1 MPCFAPPLESSAPLS
16 ETLDQ
21 PLHIVA
27 ESLPLPVWTADA
39 EGRIGRLNA
48 NWYAFTGQ
56 TDGDGRGWWDALHPD
71 EVEAHRGRWQAALR
85 AGEGYEA
92 DARLRAADG
101 RYQWFRI
108 KAVPIRDGGG
118 TLRHWLVTCTDIDA
132 QKTATDARQALARE
146 MSHRVKN
153 LFAVV
158 SGLVSMTARSAKT
171 PKDMGDALRG
181 RLGALSRAHE
191 LVRSALGG
199 DEGASEATT
208 LETLVQSV
216 LQPYATGGDRL
227 RIAGPPVAVGT
238 NTVTNLA
245 LVLHELATNA
255 AKYGSLSDAQG
266 RLAIRWEIEGDE
278 VRLAWDETGGPALAG
293 PPGAEGFGS
302 QLARRTVTG
311 QLGGTMEP
319 DWRAEGLHLAMTL
332 SLERLAR

>member
-1 MPCFAPPLESSAPLS
+1 LNESPVLPLR
-16 ETLDQ
+16 
-21 PLHIVA
+21 IVA
-27 ESLPLPVWTADA
+27 ESLPQPVWTATA
-39 EGRIGRLNA
+39 EGRPGGFNGR
-48 NWYAFTGQ
+48 WYAFTGQ
-56 TDGDGRGWWDALHPD
+56 SDGDGHGLWDALHPE
-71 EVEAHRGRWQAALR
+71 EVEAHRRRWQEALR
-85 AGEGYEA
+85 TGEGYEA
-92 DARLRAADG
+92 EARLRAADG
-101 RYQWFRI
+101 RYHWF
-108 KAVPIRDGGG
+108 KVKTTPIRDGGG
-118 TLRHWLVTCTDIDA
+118 PVQHWLGTCTDIDA
-132 QKTATDARQALARE
+132 QKTATEARQALARE

-153 LFAVV
+153 LFAVA

-171 PKDMGDALRG
+171 PKDMADALRG

-208 LETLVQSV
+208 LENLVQSV
-216 LQPYATGGDRL
+216 LSPYATGGDRL
-227 RIAGPPVAVGT
+227 QVAGPPVPVGT

-245 LVLHELATNA
+245 LVLHELAANA
-255 AKYGSLSDAQG
+255 AKYGSLSDSQG

-293 PPGAEGFGS
+293 APGAEGFGS

-319 DWRAEGLHLAMTL
+319 DWRAEGLRLAMTL

>member
-1 MPCFAPPLESSAPLS
+1 LS
-16 ETLDQ
+16 EILDQ
-21 PLHIVA
+21 PLRIVA
-27 ESLPLPVWTADA
+27 ESLPHPAWTADA
-39 EGRIGRLNA
+39 GGPIGRLNA
-48 NWYAFTGQ
+48 SWYAFTGQ
-56 TDGDGRGWWDALHPD
+56 SEGDGRGWWEAIHPEEI
-71 EVEAHRGRWQAALR
+71 EVHRGRWHDALR
-85 AGEGYEA
+85 SGQGYEA

-101 RYQWFRI
+101 RYHWFRI
-108 KAVPIRDGGG
+108 KTVPIRDGGG
-118 TLRHWLVTCTDIDA
+118 TLRHWLGTCTDIDA
-132 QKTATDARQALARE
+132 QKTATEARQALARE

-153 LFAVV
+153 LFAVM
-158 SGLVSMTARSAKT
+158 SGLVSMTARAAKT
-171 PKDMGDALRG
+171 PKDMADALRG

-208 LETLVQSV
+208 LEKLVQSV
-216 LQPYATGGDRL
+216 LSPYATGGDRL
-227 RIAGPPVAVGT
+227 LIAGPVVPVGT

-266 RLAIRWEIEGDE
+266 QLAIRWRVDGDA
-278 VRLAWDETGGPALAG
+278 VHLAWDETGGPALAG
-293 PPGAEGFGS
+293 APETEGFGS

-319 DWRAEGLHLAMTL
+319 DWRKAGLHLAMTL

>member
-1 MPCFAPPLESSAPLS
+1 
-16 ETLDQ
+16 
-21 PLHIVA
+21 
-27 ESLPLPVWTADA
+27 
-39 EGRIGRLNA
+39 
-48 NWYAFTGQ
+48 
-56 TDGDGRGWWDALHPD
+56 
-71 EVEAHRGRWQAALR
+71 
-85 AGEGYEA
+85 
-92 DARLRAADG
+92 
-101 RYQWFRI
+101 
-108 KAVPIRDGGG
+108 
-118 TLRHWLVTCTDIDA
+118 
-132 QKTATDARQALARE
+132 

-171 PKDMGDALRG
+171 PKDMADALRG

-278 VRLAWDETGGPALAG
+278 VRLAWDETG
-293 PPGAEGFGS
+293 S

-319 DWRAEGLHLAMTL
+319 DWQPGGLRLAMTL

>member
-1 MPCFAPPLESSAPLS
+1 M
-16 ETLDQ
+16 
-21 PLHIVA
+21 
-27 ESLPLPVWTADA
+27 
-39 EGRIGRLNA
+39 
-48 NWYAFTGQ
+48 
-56 TDGDGRGWWDALHPD
+56 
-71 EVEAHRGRWQAALR
+71 
-85 AGEGYEA
+85 
-92 DARLRAADG
+92 
-101 RYQWFRI
+101 
-108 KAVPIRDGGG
+108 PIRDGGG
-118 TLRHWLVTCTDIDA
+118 TLRHWLGTCTDIDA
-132 QKTATDARQALARE
+132 QKTATEARQALARE

-171 PKDMGDALRG
+171 PKDMADALRG

-255 AKYGSLSDAQG
+255 AKYGSLSLPDG
-266 RLAIRWEIEGDE
+266 RVE
-278 VRLAWDETGGPALAG
+278 VRWRLSDDGTSIVFEWFEHDG
-293 PPGAEGFGS
+293 PPVQEPSRKGFGS
-302 QLARRTVTG
+302 LLLERVLGSRLKGDVTV
-311 QLGGTMEP
+311 EYAP
-319 DWRAEGLHLAMTL
+319 EGL
-332 SLERLAR
+332 RLRMKAPLRGSTSDGN